1 MNHMLH
7 TSSKGRIVMIK
18 RLALVLIAAA
28 ALAAPAVAS
37 ADVVTDW
44 NRTMIDALEVDKTP
58 PPPST
63 RVGAIV
69 QSAVFDAVN
78 GIAPRYTPMHVLP
91 DAPRGAS
98 RAAAAAGAA
107 HEALVILFPAQQAML
122 DQRLADTIS
131 QIAAACP
138 GGGQSIAE
146 GLQWGKT
153 VADETLAWRATDG
166 FSTVPPTYAPAGTPG
181 RWAPTAPAFVPMP
194 LFRQFA
200 TMTPFALT
208 SPDQFVPAPPPPLTS
223 ARYARDFNEVK
234 AIGSANSTIRTP
246 EETQTAIFWQS
257 DTPTAI
263 WNRVAEDLAQQRGR
277 SMLANARIL
286 ALMNVSVADS
296 AIAIWNAKNAYDT
309 WRPITAIQQADS
321 DGNPGTSPDPN
332 WTPLLTTP
340 AFQEYPA
347 GHPGVS
353 NGGATVLASFY
364 GDDTPFTV
372 TSTNLPGVERSFTS
386 LSSAIE
392 QVENARVWGGIHF
405 RTATVTAAHMGA
417 EVAHYVTATRL
428 LPLHGHDRH
437 QDGD

>member
-1 MNHMLH
+1 
-7 TSSKGRIVMIK
+7 MIK
-18 RLALVLIAAA
+18 RLALVLIATA
-28 ALAAPAVAS
+28 ALTAPAVAS

-78 GIAPRYTPMHVLP
+78 GIAGRYTPMHVVP

-98 RAAAAAGAA
+98 RAAATAAAA
-107 HEALVILFPAQQAML
+107 HEALVTLFPAQQSML
-122 DQRLADTIS
+122 DQRFDDTIA
-131 QIAAACP
+131 QIADASKRDDR
-138 GGGQSIAE
+138 SIAE

-153 VADETLAWRATDG
+153 VADATLAWRATDG
-166 FSTVPPTYAPAGTPG
+166 FSTAPATYPPAGIAG
-181 RWAPTAPAFVPMP
+181 RWAPTAPAFVPVP

-200 TMTPFALT
+200 SMIPFALA
-208 SPDQFVPAPPPPLTS
+208 SPDQFLPEPPPPLTS

-234 AIGSANSTIRTP
+234 ALGSANSTIRTP
-246 EETQTAIFWQS
+246 EQTQTAIFWQS

-263 WNRVAEDLAQQRGR
+263 WNRVADDFAQQRGR
-277 SMLANARIL
+277 SMLTDARIL
-286 ALMNVSVADS
+286 ALMNISLADS
-296 AIAIWNAKNAYDT
+296 TIAIWSAKNTYDT

-321 DGNPGTSPDPN
+321 DGNPDTSSDSN
-332 WTPLLTTP
+332 WTPLLITP

-353 NGGATVLASFY
+353 SGAATVLASFY
-364 GDDTPFTV
+364 GDDTPFTA
-372 TSTNLPGVERSFTS
+372 TSTSLPGVERSFTS
-386 LSSAIE
+386 LSSAIG

-405 RTATVTAAHMGA
+405 RTACATAAQMGA
-417 EVAHYVTATRL
+417 EVAQYVTRTRL
-428 LPLHGHDRH
+428 LPLHEHHRH
-437 QDGD
+437 QDAD

>member
-7 TSSKGRIVMIK
+7 TSTKERISMIK
-18 RLALVLIAAA
+18 SLALVLIAAA

-44 NRTMIDALEVDKTP
+44 NRTMVETLEVDKTP
-58 PPPST
+58 PPPSA

-78 GIAPRYTPMHVLP
+78 GIAHRYTPIHVQP

-107 HEALVILFPAQQAML
+107 HEALVTLFPAQHATL
-122 DQRLADTIS
+122 DQRLADTIA
-131 QIAAACP
+131 QIAD
-138 GGGQSIAE
+138 GSKGDGRSIAE

-153 VADETLAWRATDG
+153 VADETLLWRATDG
-166 FSTVPPTYAPAGTPG
+166 INTVPPTYAPAGTPG
-181 RWAPTAPAFVPMP
+181 RWAPTPPAFVLMP

-200 TMTPFALT
+200 TLTPFALA
-208 SPDQFVPAPPPPLTS
+208 SPAQFLPAPPQPLTS
-223 ARYARDFNEVK
+223 ARYARDLNEVK
-234 AIGSANSTIRTP
+234 ALGSANSTIRTP
-246 EETQTAIFWQS
+246 EQTQTAIFWQS

-263 WNRVAEDLAQQRGR
+263 WDRVADGLGQQRGR

-286 ALMNVSVADS
+286 ALINISLADS
-296 AIAIWNAKNAYDT
+296 MIAIWNAKNTYDT

-321 DGNPGTSPDPN
+321 DGNPNTSPDRN

-353 NGGATVLASFY
+353 NAAATVLASFY
-364 GDDTPFTV
+364 GDDTPFTA
-372 TSTNLPGVERSFTS
+372 TSNSLTGVQRSFTS
-386 LSSAIE
+386 LSSAIG

-405 RTATVTAAHMGA
+405 RTACVTAAHMGA
-417 EVAHYVTATRL
+417 EVAQYVTRTRL
-428 LPLHGHDRH
+428 LPLREHDRH
-437 QDGD
+437 QDGE

>member
-7 TSSKGRIVMIK
+7 TARKARIVILK
-18 RLALVLIAAA
+18 RLALALIATA
-28 ALAAPAVAS
+28 ALTAPAMAS

-58 PPPST
+58 PPPSA

-78 GIAPRYTPMHVLP
+78 GIARRYTPMHVLP
-91 DAPRGAS
+91 DAPHGAS
-98 RAAAAAGAA
+98 HSAAVAGAA
-107 HEALVILFPAQQAML
+107 HEALVTLFPAQQAML

-131 QIAAACP
+131 QIARP
-138 GGGQSIAE
+138 WQSDDRSIAE

-153 VADETLAWRATDG
+153 VADATLAWRATDG
-166 FSTVPPTYAPAGTPG
+166 FGTAPPTYAPTGIPG

-200 TMTPFALT
+200 SMTPFALAA
-208 SPDQFVPAPPPPLTS
+208 PDQFLPAPPPPLTS

-234 AIGSANSTIRTP
+234 ALGSATSTIRTL
-246 EETQTAIFWQS
+246 EQTQTATFWQS

-263 WNRVAEDLAQQRGR
+263 WNRVADDLAQQRGR
-277 SMLANARIL
+277 SMLVDARIL
-286 ALMNVSVADS
+286 ALMNISVADS
-296 AIAIWNAKNAYDT
+296 TITMWNAKNTYDT
-309 WRPITAIQQADS
+309 WRPITAIQQAESDS
-321 DGNPGTSPDPN
+321 NPDTSPDPN
-332 WTPLLTTP
+332 WTPLLVTP

-353 NGGATVLASFY
+353 SGGATVLASFY
-364 GDDTPFTV
+364 GDDTTFTA
-372 TSTNLPGVERSFTS
+372 TSATLPGVERSFTS

-405 RTATVTAAHMGA
+405 RTACLTAAHVGA
-417 EVAHYVTATRL
+417 EVAQYVTRTRL
-428 LPLHGHDRH
+428 LPVHDHHPH
-437 QDGD
+437 QGAD

>member
-1 MNHMLH
+1 MNHLLH
-7 TSSKGRIVMIK
+7 TSRKGRIVMIK
-18 RLALVLIAAA
+18 RLALVLIATA

-58 PPPST
+58 PPPSA

-78 GIAPRYTPMHVLP
+78 GIARRYTPMHVLP

-107 HEALVILFPAQQAML
+107 HEALVTLFPAQQATL
-122 DQRLADTIS
+122 DQRLNDTIS
-131 QIAAACP
+131 QIADASQ
-138 GGGQSIAE
+138 GDGRSIAE

-166 FSTVPPTYAPAGTPG
+166 FNTVPPAYAPAGTPG
-181 RWAPTAPAFVPMP
+181 RWAPTTPAFVPMP

-208 SPDQFVPAPPPPLTS
+208 SPDQFLPAPPPALTS

-234 AIGSANSTIRTP
+234 ALGSANSTIRTP
-246 EETQTAIFWQS
+246 EQTQTAIFWAS

-263 WNRVAEDLAQQRGR
+263 WNRVADDLAQQRGR
-277 SMLANARIL
+277 SMLAGARIL
-286 ALMNVSVADS
+286 ALMNISLADS
-296 AIAIWNAKNAYDT
+296 AIAVYNAKNTYDT

-321 DGNPGTSPDPN
+321 DGNPDTTPDPN

-340 AFQEYPA
+340 THQEYPA
-347 GHPGVS
+347 GHPGLS

-364 GDDTPFTV
+364 GDDTPFTA
-372 TSTNLPGVERSFTS
+372 TSTSLPGVERSFTS
-386 LSSAIE
+386 LSSAIG

-405 RTATVTAAHMGA
+405 RTATITAAHMGA
-417 EVAHYVTATRL
+417 EVAQYVTRTRL

>member
-1 MNHMLH
+1 MNHMRH
-7 TSSKGRIVMIK
+7 TARKGRIVMFK
-18 RLALVLIAAA
+18 RLAPVLIATA
-28 ALAAPAVAS
+28 ALTAPAVAS
-37 ADVVTDW
+37 ADVVSDW
-44 NRTMIDALEVDKTP
+44 NRTMVDALEVDKTP
-58 PPPST
+58 PPPSA

-78 GIAPRYTPMHVLP
+78 GIARRYTPMHVLS

-98 RAAAAAGAA
+98 PAAAAAGAA
-107 HEALVILFPAQQAML
+107 HEALVTLFPAQQATL
-122 DQRLADTIS
+122 DQRLADTIA
-131 QIAAACP
+131 QIADASTADDR
-138 GGGQSIAE
+138 SITE

-166 FSTVPPTYAPAGTPG
+166 FNTVPPSYAPAGTPG
-181 RWAPTAPAFVPMP
+181 RWAPTPPAFVLMP

-200 TMTPFALT
+200 TMTPFALA
-208 SPDQFVPAPPPPLTS
+208 SPNQFLPAPPPPMTS

-234 AIGSANSTIRTP
+234 ALGSANSTIRTP
-246 EETQTAIFWQS
+246 EQTETAIFWQS

-263 WNRVAEDLAQQRGR
+263 WNRVADDLAQQRGR
-277 SMLANARIL
+277 SMLAGARIL
-286 ALMNVSVADS
+286 ALMNISLADS
-296 AIAIWNAKNAYDT
+296 AIAIWNAKNTYDT

-321 DGNPGTSPDPN
+321 DSNPDTSPDRN

-364 GDDTPFTV
+364 GDDTPFTA
-372 TSTNLPGVERSFTS
+372 TSNSLTGVKRSFTS

-405 RTATVTAAHMGA
+405 RTASVTAAHMGA
-417 EVAHYVTATRL
+417 EVAQYVTQTRL
-428 LPLHGHDRH
+428 LPLHEHNRH
-437 QDGD
+437 HDGD

>member
-1 MNHMLH
+1 MNHLLH
-7 TSSKGRIVMIK
+7 TSRKGRIVMIK
-18 RLALVLIAAA
+18 RLALVLIATA
-28 ALAAPAVAS
+28 ALTAPAVAS

-58 PPPST
+58 PPPSA

-69 QSAVFDAVN
+69 QSAVFDSVN
-78 GIAPRYTPMHVLP
+78 GIARRYTPMHVLP

-107 HEALVILFPAQQAML
+107 HEALVTLFPAQQAML
-122 DQRLADTIS
+122 DQRLEDTIS
-131 QIAAACP
+131 QIAHP
-138 GGGQSIAE
+138 WRGDDRSIAE

-166 FSTVPPTYAPAGTPG
+166 FNTVPPTYAPAGTPG

-200 TMTPFALT
+200 TMTPFALV
-208 SPDQFVPAPPPPLTS
+208 SPDQFLPAPPPSLTS

-234 AIGSANSTIRTP
+234 ALGSANSTIRTP
-246 EETQTAIFWQS
+246 EQTQTATFWAS

-263 WNRVAEDLAQQRGR
+263 WNRVADDLAQQRGR
-277 SMLANARIL
+277 SMLAGARIL
-286 ALMNVSVADS
+286 ALMNISLADS
-296 AIAIWNAKNAYDT
+296 AIAIYNAKNTYDT

-321 DGNPGTSPDPN
+321 DGNPDTSPDPN
-332 WTPLLTTP
+332 WMPLLTTP
-340 AFQEYPA
+340 AHQEYPA
-347 GHPGVS
+347 GHPGLS
-353 NGGATVLASFY
+353 SGGATVLASFY
-364 GDDTPFTV
+364 GDDTPFTA
-372 TSTNLPGVERSFTS
+372 TSSSLTGVERSFTS
-386 LSSAIE
+386 LSSAIR

-405 RTATVTAAHMGA
+405 RTATVTAAHVGA
-417 EVAHYVTATRL
+417 EVAHYVTRTRL
-428 LPLHGHDRH
+428 LPLHGHHRH